1 MTMDTKNEI
10 FERYE
15 KEYWGGSKERKGAIL
30 DNILDVTGMHRK
42 AIIRA
47 LRRAQLRDRARP
59 ERRGR
64 KTYYGAD
71 VTAALHDVWKAA
83 HHICGELLHPMI
95 GEYVAIL
102 ERDGMWA
109 HGDVTTGKLLAISMR
124 TLKRRIG
131 TMAKDAQLMRGRG
144 STVPSQLKTIVP
156 VYAGSWRRKAPGHG
170 QIDTVVHCGEWL
182 MGDMVYTLNYTDI
195 AVCWTLPRAQWNK
208 GEVATQENLD
218 AIRRLLPWRLIE
230 AHADSGSEFLNWHMV
245 GWCDREDIL
254 LTRSRSGKKNDNAHV
269 EERNGHVV
277 RKFIGYRRLDCV
289 EAVDALNAAYD
300 VLAPYLNHF
309 IPVRKSLGKERV
321 GSRYRRV
328 YEKVALTPYQRVLAH
343 PKIDPAVKEKL
354 RAEHAKLN
362 PLTLSQTL
370 DTLVGQLFT
379 TQEIHGNRVRP
390 GEKIR

>member
-1 MTMDTKNEI
+1 MDTKNEI
-10 FERYE
+10 FARYG
-15 KEYWGGSKERKGAIL
+15 KEYWVGSKERKSAIL
-30 DNILDVTGMHRK
+30 DSIADVTGMHRK

-47 LRRAQLRDRARP
+47 MRRVQVRDRAIP

-71 VTAALHDVWKAA
+71 VNAALNDIWKAA

-102 ERDGMWA
+102 ERDGMWM
-109 HGDVTTGKLLAISMR
+109 HGDETTGKLLAISER

-131 TMAKDAQLMRGRG
+131 RMAKDARLLRGRG

-182 MGDMVYTLNYTDI
+182 IGDMVYTLNYTDI
-195 AVCWTLPRAQWNK
+195 AVCWTIPRAQWNK
-208 GEVATQENLD
+208 GETVTQGNLD
-218 AIRRLLPWRLIE
+218 AIRTLLPWTLLE

-245 GWCDREDIL
+245 HWCDDNDIL

-269 EERNGHVV
+269 EERNGHIV
-277 RKFIGYRRLDCV
+277 RKFVGYRRLDCP
-289 EAVDALNAAYD
+289 EAVDALNQVYA
-300 VLAPYLNHF
+300 VLAMYLNHF

-321 GSRYRRV
+321 GSRYRRI
-328 YEKVALTPYQRVLAH
+328 YEKVAQTPYQRVLAH
-343 PKIDPAVKEKL
+343 TEIAGVVKEKL
-354 RAEHAKLN
+354 RAEHATLN
-362 PLTLSQTL
+362 PLTLSREL
-370 DTLVGQLFT
+370 DTLIGQLFT
-379 TQEIHGNRVRP
+379 TQEIHGNRMRP
-390 GEKIR
+390 PERLQ